1 MSVHSQWTSAETRE
15 NNQMSIKGLALCGA
29 ALALASGV
37 AFAQTNN
44 NQNQPMQPSGGAGPN
59 NAQMD
64 PNATTSPT
72 VNPPGSTPGSNTG
85 GGMSTTGGSMGTS
98 TGTMGTSTS
107 GGMGRSTGA
116 RHHVLHHH
124 VVHHRTH
131 HHHVVHH
138 HTTSSGS
145 MGSGNTMGTSTTAP
159 GAPAGTGNPGD
170 QGSNPGGTPPH

>member
-1 MSVHSQWTSAETRE
+1 MSVHSQRTSAETRE

-44 NQNQPMQPSGGAGPN
+44 NQNQPMQPSGGTGSS

-72 VNPPGSTPGSNTG
+72 VNPPGSTPGSNG
-85 GGMSTTGGSMGTS
+85 GMGTS
-98 TGTMGTSTS
+98 PGTIGTSTS
-107 GGMGRSTGA
+107 SGMGAARGTGV
-116 RHHVLHHH
+116 RHHVAHHH

-145 MGSGNTMGTSTTAP
+145 MGTGNTMGTDTTTP

-170 QGSNPGGTPPH
+170 QGSNPGG